1 MELQKGKLT
10 RTPSS
15 LLRSPTVRSSI
26 HSLSSIADDEEEEK
40 PHRPHRH
47 QPRHRH
53 HLLHLLLFPLPFA
66 LIFFLFLYLRDDSP
80 LFANVLLLSSLV
92 TAASL
97 AARRSALFRGGATA
111 AVRRASSVDWFIGGA
126 ERKERRAVRWR
137 PRCGP
142 PGLIRRL
149 VHRRRRE
156 EGKEGR
162 GADRPGGGRVLQQW
176 GLLRGR
182 VPQGAV
188 QRQRRLLLLRQGAL
202 RGRLD
207 RREVRRVR
215 DRELG
220 KGEPVPGAVPA
231 GPPSWVR
238 GVQVLQRRQLLRR
251 VVQRAEP
258 RGWDADVLRR
268 EQLLWG
274 VQVRHQARPRN
285 GDKYAGEYFGD
296 KIHGFGVYHFANGH
310 CYEGSWHEG
319 KKQGFG
325 MYTFRNGDTRC
336 GDWDSGVLKS
346 PLLAPDPAVQ
356 RAIQLQPL
364 GSWGQLGLK
373 AIETYKKAFFEGW
386 GVVLDET
393 PLIAKLVD
401 VVLILAQSFR
411 CVVAA
416 CTTGGIDGCR
426 LLDLVNDRSQMR
438 RRREPG
444 GCGGEEIGLSS
455 LPIDGVTV
463 LGDVAQQIA
472 DAEQRTSHSPIHVDL
487 FVLAGVAAVTPF

>member
-1 MELQKGKLT
+1 M
-10 RTPSS
+10 
-15 LLRSPTVRSSI
+15 
-26 HSLSSIADDEEEEK
+26 D
-40 PHRPHRH
+40 
-47 QPRHRH
+47 
-53 HLLHLLLFPLPFA
+53 
-66 LIFFLFLYLRDDSP
+66 Y
-80 LFANVLLLSSLV
+80 
-92 TAASL
+92 
-97 AARRSALFRGGATA
+97 
-111 AVRRASSVDWFIGGA
+111 
-126 ERKERRAVRWR
+126 
-137 PRCGP
+137 
-142 PGLIRRL
+142 
-149 VHRRRRE
+149 
-156 EGKEGR
+156 
-162 GADRPGGGRVLQQW
+162 
-176 GLLRGR
+176 
-182 VPQGAV
+182 
-188 QRQRRLLLLRQGAL
+188 
-202 RGRLD
+202 
-207 RREVRRVR
+207 
-215 DRELG
+215 
-220 KGEPVPGAVPA
+220 
-231 GPPSWVR
+231 
-238 GVQVLQRRQLLRR
+238 
-251 VVQRAEP
+251 
-258 RGWDADVLRR
+258 
-268 EQLLWG
+268 LLWESSRG
-274 VQVRHQARPRN
+274 CRN

-364 GSWGQLGLK
+364 GSRGQLGRLRE
-373 AIETYKKAFFEGW
+373 AVETYKKAFFEGW

-393 PLIAKLVD
+393 PLIPKLVDVVLILACQADRLPRLVD

-411 CVVAA
+411 CVV
-416 CTTGGIDGCR
+416 
-426 LLDLVNDRSQMR
+426 MR